1 LPIDRYGSGAY
12 SLGMAKNGKAKS
24 TKKLVQALV
33 DPDDFDKIKQLAEK
47 EERSVS
53 FIVVR
58 AIREYLTA
66 ARM

>member
-1 LPIDRYGSGAY
+1 
-12 SLGMAKNGKAKS
+12 MAKNGKAKS